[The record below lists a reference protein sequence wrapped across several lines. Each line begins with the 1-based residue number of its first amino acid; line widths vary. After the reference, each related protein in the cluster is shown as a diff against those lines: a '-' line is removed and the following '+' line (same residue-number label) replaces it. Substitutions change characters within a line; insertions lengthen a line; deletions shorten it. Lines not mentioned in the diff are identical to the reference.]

1 MSYQINWSL
10 AGDDMTPEKFLNEY
24 WQKKPL
30 FIRGAITNEEGYFV
44 VPIDADE
51 LAGLAMEEDIQS
63 RIVGQK
69 NQQTWFVEHGPF
81 DDFSQFG
88 EEYWTL
94 LVQATNH
101 WSTSTQAM
109 LTPFRFIPNWRIDD
123 VMVSFSTPN
132 GGVGPHLDQYDVFII
147 QGQGKRRWQVGLPDE
162 SLETVIPHCD
172 LKQVSPFTPIIDV
185 ITQTGDL
192 LYIPPNHPHNGV
204 SLENSVNYSIGFQAP
219 SNKELWSGF
228 ADTII
233 DKNLGEHRFADAD
246 RTITYQPERIKAA
259 DFQAL
264 KDFMLTTLNNEES
277 FNHFICQH
285 LTQNH
290 HSLDIVAADDEDE
303 QYSVEELDT
312 LFKEAKYIVPINGL
326 KSLFNEVNNNLYVNG
341 EMYILTDVQVDFA
354 IALAKNEPLTI
365 KQLKSFKLCL
375 KNKQLLTSLL
385 NNGYWYI
392 E

>member
-44 VPIDADE
+44 VPIEADE

-69 NQQTWFVEHGPF
+69 VNKDWFVEHGPF
-81 DDFSQFG
+81 EDFSQFG

-94 LVQATNH
+94 LVQATNN
-101 WSTSTQAM
+101 WSVSTHEM
-109 LTPFRFIPNWRIDD
+109 LKPFRFLPNWRIDD

-147 QGQGKRRWQVGLPDE
+147 QGEGERRWQVGLPDE
-162 SLETVIPHCD
+162 SLETVIPHYD
-172 LKQVSPFTPIIDV
+172 LKQVTPFEPVIDE
-185 ITQTGDL
+185 ITRAGDL

-204 SLENSVNYSIGFQAP
+204 AIQNSMNYSIGFQAP
-219 SNKELWSGF
+219 NNKELFSGF
-228 ADTII
+228 ADNII
-233 DKNLGEHRFADAD
+233 DKELGEERFGDKD
-246 RTITYQPERIKAA
+246 RSATHTPQNIEQA
-259 DFQAL
+259 DFDQL
-264 KDFMLTTLNNEES
+264 KAFMLAKLDDNDV

-285 LTQNH
+285 LTTSH
-290 HSLDIVAADDEDE
+290 HTLDILIPEESFSEDKVSELIE
-303 QYSVEELDT
+303 QVE
-312 LFKEAKYIVPINGL
+312 KVSPVPGI
-326 KSLFNEVNNNLYVNG
+326 KSIFNNVNNTLYVNA
-341 EMYILTDVQVDFA
+341 EYYALAEEQLDLA
-354 IALAKNEPLTI
+354 NALAKGEPLTSEN
-365 KQLKSFKLCL
+365 LKSFNFCL
-375 KNKQLLTSLL
+375 KNVQLLTSLL
-385 NNGYWYI
+385 NHGYWYF